1 MGQMDSVHFFRF
13 KNNSPAR
20 LIVTV
25 IIHFVHKSFI
35 NVASDSSPGS
45 DDVLPPQDEEGVFY
59 CSLRC
64 SAAAACWPISTLD
77 QGQLFTLQPASM
89 SWLAYYEI

>member
-1 MGQMDSVHFFRF
+1 MGQMDSVHFCRF

-20 LIVTV
+20 LIGTV

-59 CSLRC
+59 CSQC
-64 SAAAACWPISTLD
+64 AFAAVQPLPAGLLAPWIKVSYSRYS
-77 QGQLFTLQPASM
+77 QPAC
-89 SWLAYYEI
+89 LG